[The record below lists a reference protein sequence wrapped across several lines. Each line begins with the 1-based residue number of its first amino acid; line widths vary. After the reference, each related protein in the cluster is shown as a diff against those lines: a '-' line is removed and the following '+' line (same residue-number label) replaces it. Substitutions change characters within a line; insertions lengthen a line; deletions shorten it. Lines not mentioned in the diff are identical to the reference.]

1 MTQCGSDQAALG
13 DAEDAGELAGM
24 RSRRVAVG
32 DGARSSG
39 LSINDDDPITGGSTS
54 PTRLGGEDCKVR
66 QTITKEEGNSEGA
79 AIGHKSRLSSG
90 FRSEIGRDSMKKQH
104 SREPLQKF
112 IVLGTI
118 LVKFSICRSVTRG
131 RDGKEEVSRIE
142 SVAQSVEQRTFNP
155 WVESSSLSAL
165 ISQNSGISVE

>member
-1 MTQCGSDQAALG
+1 
-13 DAEDAGELAGM
+13 
-24 RSRRVAVG
+24 
-32 DGARSSG
+32 
-39 LSINDDDPITGGSTS
+39 
-54 PTRLGGEDCKVR
+54 
-66 QTITKEEGNSEGA
+66 
-79 AIGHKSRLSSG
+79 
-90 FRSEIGRDSMKKQH
+90 MKKQH

-165 ISQNSGISVE
+165 IAPKPWFFLVFP